1 MALEEDGHLVVS
13 SNSGAKALAKAHE
26 SRPDLVVLDISMPN
40 IDGIN
45 LLGRLLDIDNT
56 LPVILHSGYQ
66 HYRDNFMTWCA
77 DAFVVKSSDPTEL
90 RLTVLR
96 VLRERKGDQRPKSAS
111 ATLVQEE
118 IGQENVRGFETAGQY
133 SLG

>member
-1 MALEEDGHLVVS
+1 MSTILLVDDNEHHLEIYGAALEEDDHWVVKA
-13 SNSGAKALAKAHE
+13 NSGAKALAKVHE
-26 SRPDLVVLDISMPN
+26 GRPDLVVLDVSMPN

-66 HYRDNFMTWCA
+66 QYRDNFLTWCA

-90 RLTVLR
+90 RMTVLR
-96 VLRERKGDQRPKSAS
+96 VLRERKGNQRPKSAS
-111 ATLVQEE
+111 TTLVK
-118 IGQENVRGFETAGQY
+118 
-133 SLG
+133 